1 MSDMTEDM
9 DAEVDRQDRVIQGLR
24 DEIERLTAES
34 KAKDVAYETMQKYV
48 TELEARVEELEDL
61 LDEAF
66 RKLVSML
73 IHDDEAYS
81 KLQEMAD
88 EIERLTNLLE
98 YARNEIKDGRKEI
111 ERLQAKV
118 DELEANRP
126 SPDNDK
132 ILSND
137 LPTAITEY
145 LRVCGPDLNY
155 NAYHLLS
162 EAALAL
168 AATEQGEKDGH

>member
-1 MSDMTEDM
+1 MSD
-9 DAEVDRQDRVIQGLR
+9 LR
-24 DEIERLTAES
+24 HIHEGIIDNPDFNLTLAAKRDLRELCAWVES
-34 KAKDVAYETMQKYV
+34 YRKDGQNV
-48 TELEARVEELEDL
+48 
-61 LDEAF
+61 LD
-66 RKLVSML
+66 
-73 IHDDEAYS
+73 
-81 KLQEMAD
+81 
-88 EIERLTNLLE
+88 
-98 YARNEIKDGRKEI
+98 ARNDEI